1 MVGKLKGLV
10 LAVAGLS
17 LLALPVAAQY
27 QQHGPDQELV
37 RTLHQLGQDQI
48 AVAKMAEA
56 RAVSPSVKAF
66 ALSVQREQQVAND
79 QLVAYAASRTMN
91 VSVVQP
97 GGAEAHG
104 TLANAS
110 LVNSPPDRFD
120 YEFVDR
126 MVAQQQAAIDASAA
140 AQRLARD
147 PALKGVIGG
156 QLVGLTENL
165 VSAQVLLAEIP
176 PPPPPSTVPLP
187 AFPSPVSRT
196 QTGADTPPPDAWKP
210 ITP

>member
-10 LAVAGLS
+10 LTVAGLS

-48 AVAKMAEA
+48 AVAKMAET

-66 ALSVQREQQVAND
+66 ALNVQREQQIAND

-91 VSVVQP
+91 VSIVQR

-104 TLANAS
+104 ALANAS
-110 LVNSPPDRFD
+110 LVNSPPDQFD
-120 YEFVDR
+120 YTFVDR
-126 MVAQQQAAIDASAA
+126 MVAEQQAAIDAAAA

-165 VSAQVLLAEIP
+165 VSAQVLLTELP
-176 PPPPPSTVPLP
+176 PPPPPRTVPLP
-187 AFPSPVSRT
+187 AYPAPVSRT
-196 QTGADTPPPDAWKP
+196 QTGADALPAGAWKP

>member
-10 LAVAGLS
+10 MMVAGLS

-48 AVAKMAEA
+48 AVAKIAEF
-56 RAVSPSVKAF
+56 RAESPSVRAF
-66 ALSVQREQQVAND
+66 ALSVQREQQIAND

-91 VSVVQP
+91 VSILQP

-104 TLANAS
+104 ALANAS
-110 LVNSPPDRFD
+110 LVNSPPSQFD
-120 YEFVDR
+120 YKFVDR
-126 MVAQQQAAIDASAA
+126 MVAEQQVAIDAAAA

-156 QLVGLTENL
+156 QLVGLSENL
-165 VSAQVLLAEIP
+165 VSAQALLAELP

-187 AFPSPVSRT
+187 AYPSPVSRT
-196 QTGADTPPPDAWKP
+196 QTGADTPPPGAWKP

>member
-10 LAVAGLS
+10 MMVAGLS

-48 AVAKMAEA
+48 VVAKMAET

-66 ALSVQREQQVAND
+66 ALTVQREQQVAND

-91 VSVVQP
+91 VSIVQP

-104 TLANAS
+104 VLANAS
-110 LVNSPPDRFD
+110 LVNSAPDQFD
-120 YEFVDR
+120 YRFVDR

-165 VSAQVLLAEIP
+165 VSAQVLLAELP

-187 AFPSPVSRT
+187 AYPAPVSRT

-210 ITP
+210 IAP

>member
-1 MVGKLKGLV
+1 MVGKRKGLV
-10 LAVAGLS
+10 LTVAGLS

-48 AVAKMAEA
+48 AVAKMAET

-66 ALSVQREQQVAND
+66 ALNVQREQQVAND

-91 VSVVQP
+91 VSIVQR

-104 TLANAS
+104 ALANAS
-110 LVNSPPDRFD
+110 LVNSPPDQFD
-120 YEFVDR
+120 YKFVDR
-126 MVAQQQAAIDASAA
+126 MVAEQQASIDAAAA

-156 QLVGLTENL
+156 QLVGLSENL

-176 PPPPPSTVPLP
+176 PPPPPRTVPLP
-187 AFPSPVSRT
+187 AYPAAVSRT
-196 QTGADTPPPDAWKP
+196 QTGADTPPPGAWKP